1 MTGTSPQAD
10 TAPDDAANDLANDLV
25 GSAKEK
31 RAIIDIGSNTVR
43 LVVYNGPPRAPVV
56 ILNEKISAKLGKD
69 LGKTGLLSAKSMHTA
84 LSALARFAAM
94 LKLLRIDDVDCVAT
108 AASRDAQNGPE
119 FLAAVRNLGLSPR
132 LLTGEE
138 EAQASATG
146 VMAAFPGARGTVGDL
161 GGGSLE
167 LVAIDGD
174 ACRGG
179 ITLPYGTL
187 RLADLR
193 AAGPVRF
200 AATVRDGLTQAG
212 WSSGAGLPLYIVGG
226 SWRAL
231 ALQAMHEIGWPLDD
245 PHDFELA
252 PEDALRMCR
261 QFEKGKLE
269 RPDPRIS
276 ASRVGTVPDAAALL
290 GQLVERIAPSRIV
303 FSSWGLRE
311 GLLFARLDPAIRARD
326 PMLAGVA
333 AFAGAALV
341 TPGHAEAVA
350 RWTTPACNDGPENGN
365 LRLASTMLALAAMR
379 TEPNMRAE
387 QAMGW
392 ALRKRWVGLNAR
404 GRAMMAMTVFA
415 NSGLTEVPPALSR
428 LASAQDLRD
437 AVAWGLATRL
447 CRRLTGCA
455 DQALSRTALRREG
468 TELVLALDE
477 PMQALYSNSVGK
489 DLRQL
494 AEWTGLEWKVKLVA
508 EPARA

>member
-1 MTGTSPQAD
+1 MIGKSIGG
-10 TAPDDAANDLANDLV
+10 
-25 GSAKEK
+25 GSSAEK

-43 LVVYNGPPRAPVV
+43 MVVYNGPPRAPVV
-56 ILNEKISAKLGKD
+56 ILNEKVSAKLGKD
-69 LGKTGLLSAKSMHTA
+69 LGKNNLLSAKSMQTA
-84 LSALARFAAM
+84 LAALARFAAM
-94 LKLLRIDDVDCVAT
+94 LKLLGVDDVDCVAT
-108 AASRDAQNGPE
+108 AASRDAGNGGQ
-119 FLAAVRNLGLSPR
+119 FLAVVRDLGLSPR

-138 EAQASATG
+138 EARASATG

-167 LVAIDGD
+167 LVSIDGEV
-174 ACRGG
+174 CRGG

-193 AAGPVRF
+193 ASGAVRF
-200 AATVRDGLTQAG
+200 AATVRDGLSRAG

-226 SWRAL
+226 SWRAV
-231 ALQAMHEIGWPLDD
+231 ALQAMYEIGWPLDD
-245 PHDFELA
+245 PHDFEMA

-261 QFEKGKLE
+261 QLEKGKPE
-269 RPDPRIS
+269 RLDPRVS
-276 ASRVGTVPDAAALL
+276 TARVPTLPDAAALL
-290 GQLVERIAPSRIV
+290 AQLVERIGPSRVV

-311 GLLFARLDPAIRARD
+311 GLLFARLDPAIRAQD
-326 PMLAGVA
+326 PMLCGVA
-333 AFAGAALV
+333 AFARAAAV
-341 TPGHAEAVA
+341 APDHADAVA
-350 RWTTPACNDGPENGN
+350 RWTAPVCNDAPGNGN

-415 NSGLTEVPPALSR
+415 NSGLTEVPPALAR

-437 AVAWGLATRL
+437 AVGWGLAIRL

-455 DQALSRTALRREG
+455 DEALARTALRREG
-468 TELVLALDE
+468 GELVLAVDE
-477 PMQALYSNSVGK
+477 PVQALYSNATAK
-489 DLRQL
+489 DLRAL
-494 AEWTGLEWKVKLVA
+494 AEWAGMAPKVKLA
-508 EPARA
+508 ATA

>member
-1 MTGTSPQAD
+1 MTGMSP
-10 TAPDDAANDLANDLV
+10 TVDA
-25 GSAKEK
+25 GSQK

-69 LGKTGLLSAKSMHTA
+69 LGKDGLLSAKSMNTA
-84 LSALARFAAM
+84 LAALTRFAAM
-94 LKLLRIDDVDCVAT
+94 LDLLGIDDVDCVAT
-108 AASRDAQNGPE
+108 AASRDAKNGAE

-138 EAQASATG
+138 EARASATG

-167 LVAIDGD
+167 LVTIDGQT
-174 ACRGG
+174 CQGG

-193 AAGPVRF
+193 AGGPVRF
-200 AATVRDGLTQAG
+200 AATVRDGLARAG
-212 WSSGAGLPLYIVGG
+212 WKGGAGLPLYIVGG

-252 PEDALRMCR
+252 PDDALRMCR

-290 GQLVERIAPSRIV
+290 GQLVERIAPSRVV

-311 GLLFARLDPAIRARD
+311 GLMFARLDAKTRAQD
-326 PMLAGVA
+326 PMLAGVT
-333 AFAGAALV
+333 AFARAALV
-341 TPGHAEAVA
+341 VPEHAEAVA
-350 RWTTPACNDGPENGN
+350 RWTAAACHDAPGNGN
-365 LRLASTMLALAAMR
+365 LRLAATMLALAAMR

-392 ALRKRWVGLNAR
+392 ALRKRWIGLNAR

-415 NSGLTEVPPALSR
+415 NSGLTEVPAALSR
-428 LASAQDLRD
+428 LASAEDLRD
-437 AVAWGLATRL
+437 AITWGLATRL

-455 DQALSRTALRREG
+455 DEALLRTALRRRG
-468 TELVLALDE
+468 DELVLALE
-477 PMQALYSNSVGK
+477 PSMQALYSNSAAK
-489 DLRQL
+489 DLRHL
-494 AEWTGLEWKVKLVA
+494 AEWTGLTGKVA
-508 EPARA
+508 ATA

>member
-1 MTGTSPQAD
+1 MSGIS
-10 TAPDDAANDLANDLV
+10 LARD
-25 GSAKEK
+25 K

-56 ILNEKISAKLGKD
+56 ILNEKVSAKLGKD
-69 LGKTGLLSAKSMHTA
+69 LGKDGLLSAKAMHTA

-94 LKLLRIDDVDCVAT
+94 LKLLGIDDVDCVAT
-108 AASRDAQNGPE
+108 AASRDAANGPE
-119 FLAAVRNLGLSPR
+119 FLASVRNLGLSPR

-138 EAQASATG
+138 EARASATG
-146 VMAAFPGARGTVGDL
+146 VIAAFPGAKGTVGDL

-167 LVAIDGD
+167 LVSIDGEV
-174 ACRGG
+174 CRGG

-187 RLADLR
+187 RLGDLR
-193 AAGPVRF
+193 AGGAVRF
-200 AATVRDGLTQAG
+200 AATVRDGLSTAG
-212 WSSGAGLPLYIVGG
+212 WSGGAGLPLYIVGG

-245 PHDFELA
+245 PHDYELA

-269 RPDPRIS
+269 RPDPRIA
-276 ASRVGTVPDAAALL
+276 ASRVTSLPDAAALL

-311 GLLFARLDPAIRARD
+311 GLLFARLAPEIRAQD
-326 PMLAGVA
+326 PMLAGVT
-333 AFAGAALV
+333 AFAQASLV
-341 TPGHAEAVA
+341 APEHAEAVA
-350 RWTTPACNDGPENGN
+350 RWTAPVCRDVPANGN

-455 DQALSRTALRREG
+455 DQALLRTGVRRQG
-468 TELVLALDE
+468 RDLVLALEE
-477 PMQALYSNSVGK
+477 PMQALYSPGTEK
-489 DLRQL
+489 DLRRL
-494 AEWTGLEWKVKLVA
+494 AEWIGAEGKVKLVA
-508 EPARA
+508 DA

>member
-1 MTGTSPQAD
+1 MTGFNPQASP
-10 TAPDDAANDLANDLV
+10 TQALAPARETTPDAAIADDE
-25 GSAKEK
+25 GMK

-69 LGKTGLLSAKSMHTA
+69 LAKDGLLSAKSMHTA

-94 LKLLRIDDVDCVAT
+94 LKLLGIDDVDCVAT
-108 AASRDAQNGPE
+108 AASRDARNGPE

-167 LVAIDGD
+167 LVTIDG
-174 ACRGG
+174 AVCRGG

-187 RLADLR
+187 RLGDMR

-200 AATVRDGLTQAG
+200 AAAVRDGLAKAG

-231 ALQAMHEIGWPLDD
+231 ALQAMHEISWPLDD

-252 PEDALRMCR
+252 PEEALRMCR

-269 RPDPRIS
+269 RPDPRIA
-276 ASRVGTVPDAAALL
+276 ASRVTTVPDAAALL
-290 GQLVERIAPSRIV
+290 GQLVERIGPSRIV

-311 GLLFARLDPAIRARD
+311 GLLFARLDPRIRAQD
-326 PMLAGVA
+326 PMLAGVT
-333 AFAGAALV
+333 AFARTSLVSPEHAAAV
-341 TPGHAEAVA
+341 T
-350 RWTTPACNDGPENGN
+350 RWTAAVGEDAAQNGN

-392 ALRKRWVGLNAR
+392 ALRKRWIGLNAR

-415 NSGLTEVPPALSR
+415 NSGQTDVPASLSR
-428 LASAQDLRD
+428 LASAEDLHH
-437 AVAWGLATRL
+437 AVSWGLATRL

-455 DQALSRTALRREG
+455 DQALAGTALTVEG
-468 TELVLALDE
+468 EDLVLALDE
-477 PMQALYSNSVGK
+477 AMQPLYSNSAGK
-489 DLRQL
+489 DLRHI
-494 AEWTGLEWKVKLVA
+494 AEWLGLQWKVKLVTA
-508 EPARA
+508 G

>member
-1 MTGTSPQAD
+1 MSGTGPTGDTSVD
-10 TAPDDAANDLANDLV
+10 
-25 GSAKEK
+25 KH
-31 RAIIDIGSNTVR
+31 AIIDIGSNTVR

-56 ILNEKISAKLGKD
+56 ILNEKVSAKLGKD
-69 LGKTGLLSAKSMHTA
+69 LGKNNLLSAKSMQTA
-84 LSALARFAAM
+84 LAALARFAAM
-94 LKLLRIDDVDCVAT
+94 LKLLGVDDVDCVAT
-108 AASRDAQNGPE
+108 AASRDAHNGEE
-119 FLAAVRNLGLSPR
+119 FLASVRKLGLFPR
-132 LLTGEE
+132 LLSGEQ
-138 EAQASATG
+138 EARASATG

-167 LVAIDGD
+167 LVSIDGD
-174 ACRGG
+174 ACKGG

-200 AATVRDGLTQAG
+200 ASTVRDGLSRAG

-252 PEDALRMCR
+252 PADALRMCR
-261 QFEKGKLE
+261 QLEKGKPE
-269 RPDPRIS
+269 RLDPRVS
-276 ASRVGTVPDAAALL
+276 AARVSSLPDAAALL
-290 GQLVERIAPSRIV
+290 GQLVERIGPSRIV

-311 GLLFARLDPAIRARD
+311 GLLFARLDPHIRAQD
-326 PMLAGVA
+326 PMLSGVA
-333 AFAGAALV
+333 AFARAATV
-341 TPGHAEAVA
+341 TLEHAKAVA
-350 RWTTPACNDGPENGN
+350 DWTAPICNDGRANGN

-392 ALRKRWVGLNAR
+392 ALRKRWIGLNAR

-415 NSGLTEVPPALSR
+415 NSGLTEVPPAFSR
-428 LASAQDLRD
+428 LASPQDLRD
-437 AVAWGLATRL
+437 AIAWGLAIRL

-455 DQALSRTALRREG
+455 DEALAKTALRREYG
-468 TELVLALDE
+468 GLRLIVEE
-477 PMQALYSNSVGK
+477 PVQALYTTTTAK
-489 DLRQL
+489 DLRLL
-494 AEWTGLEWKVKLVA
+494 AEWVGIDAKVKLA
-508 EPARA
+508 ADA